1 LTNRLRKERKMD
13 LMTLVETAEYLRV
26 SVNTL
31 YKWNS
36 TGVLQPIKL
45 GGIKYCKEDLDKLIE
60 GRKRK
65 D

>member
-1 LTNRLRKERKMD
+1 MD
-13 LMTLVETAEYLRV
+13 LMTPIETAEYLKV

>member
-1 LTNRLRKERKMD
+1 MN
-13 LMTLVETAEYLRV
+13 LMTPIETAEYLRV

>member
-1 LTNRLRKERKMD
+1 MD
-13 LMTLVETAEYLRV
+13 LMTVIETAEYLRV
-26 SVNTL
+26 SVNTF

-36 TGVLQPIKL
+36 IGVLQPIKL

>member
-1 LTNRLRKERKMD
+1 MN
-13 LMTLVETAEYLRV
+13 LMTPIETAEYLRV

-45 GGIKYCKEDLDKLIE
+45 GGIKYCKEDL
-60 GRKRK
+60 
-65 D
+65 

>member
-1 LTNRLRKERKMD
+1 MD
-13 LMTLVETAEYLRV
+13 LMTPIETAEYLRV